1 VATYLL
7 TWNPDRWHWTEEEI
21 LEDIAQIDNLG
32 LEVFNRVNDNS
43 LDGASAPT
51 IKESNQATVYSLY
64 GSAVSLAAFFI
75 RVCCLILLPRRPL
88 GRRGGPLSMVRGRIL
103 GYPAKSL

>member
-1 VATYLL
+1 MATYLL
-7 TWNPDRWHWTEEEI
+7 TWNPDRWHWTEEEF

-64 GSAVSLAAFFI
+64 GLAVSLAAFFHPGM
-75 RVCCLILLPRRPL
+75 LPHTPTKTTTGTAWR
-88 GRRGGPLSMVRGRIL
+88 
-103 GYPAKSL
+103 AT